1 MLGARLLVPDSKGIR
16 ADLAIGPSWQLVST
30 GMEVTVDEGVS
41 GEEVLG
47 LSGRFEPLHVS
58 LSSSGWPMRV
68 LGPVVQISALSVLDA
83 GKKLALRNAVTPQLV
98 GHDHPWHVLQALQ
111 QPSEAQLRQL
121 ALGSG

>member
-1 MLGARLLVPDSKGIR
+1 LTGKSARGSYPREVAVNLLRKLNIAAVPIPNC
-16 ADLAIGPSWQLVST
+16 A
-30 GMEVTVDEGVS
+30 
-41 GEEVLG
+41 
-47 LSGRFEPLHVS
+47 F
-58 LSSSGWPMRV
+58 SSSGWPMRV